1 MKKLWELVKVDLL
14 FDIIVFLIL
23 LVAFCSLSSNLN
35 PPEAIN
41 SDSTKIL
48 FPANTSCFKKGLDS
62 SNRTIL
68 INLLQGREAT
78 SNNSIASSE
87 SVKMQS
93 RMFYC
98 VILAGLVSLLFTRKE
113 KEKKLL
119 AFNEKKLL
127 AFILLVMI
135 PLMYVIDVHQ
145 KDLIRRNMSVTK
157 ITSKAVNQLVNS
169 CTDTIYYVLKDDLTT
184 EYKNAT
190 ERCERWG
197 RKVCTAFTPDLLQ
210 IVYYFL
216 PWLAIFTYFRCLRRY
231 LLLHEKALK
240 RNTAKNNSDS

>member
-1 MKKLWELVKVDLL
+1 MKIWELIKVDLL

-23 LVAFCSLSSNLN
+23 LVAFCSVSFNLN

-48 FPANTSCFKKGLDS
+48 FPADTSCFKKVLAS
-62 SNRTIL
+62 PNHTIL
-68 INLLQGREAT
+68 INLLQERETT

-98 VILAGLVSLLFTRKE
+98 AILAGLVSLLLTRKE
-113 KEKKLL
+113 K
-119 AFNEKKLL
+119 EKKLL

-169 CTDTIYYVLKDDLTT
+169 YTDTIYVLKDDLTA
-184 EYKNAT
+184 EYEKAT

-197 RKVCTAFTPDLLQ
+197 RKAYTASTPDLLQ

-231 LLLHEKALK
+231 IVLHKNSLEKEAI
-240 RNTAKNNSDS
+240 KNNSAL